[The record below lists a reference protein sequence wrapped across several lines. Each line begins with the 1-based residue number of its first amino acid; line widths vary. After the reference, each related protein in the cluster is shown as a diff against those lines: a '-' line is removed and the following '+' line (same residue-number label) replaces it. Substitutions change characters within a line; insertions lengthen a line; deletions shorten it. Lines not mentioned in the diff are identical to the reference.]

1 MYIKKEYLKY
11 ENTNDEKNNNIYID
25 QDEDNEYCNYINSYK
40 KYKLNL
46 HIFSKNN
53 FHKKQFKKC
62 FFEGCN
68 NIGSYNY
75 INKSIK
81 HLCSLH
87 KLDGMINFNYK
98 KCLFED
104 CYRYPIFNYKNEK
117 KGIYCYDHRLL
128 DMINIVS
135 KRCNTHLCDL
145 IVTNKYEGYCLY
157 CYSNLYPDRCIN
169 YKTKEQYV
177 FEFVQKNFNEFSW
190 IHDKKIYDGCS
201 LRRPDLFLDLGYQ
214 IIIIET
220 DENQHIDYNTTCEN
234 KRLMLLS
241 QDVNHRSIIFIR
253 FNPDGYI
260 KDGVKITSCWTTTE
274 KKGLIKIK
282 NINEWNNRLD
292 VLKNEIKYW
301 INPNNKSDKI
311 IHVVEL
317 FFDN

>member
-1 MYIKKEYLKY
+1 MDIKS
-11 ENTNDEKNNNIYID
+11 ENE
-25 QDEDNEYCNYINSYK
+25 EDKEYCNYIESYK
-40 KYKLNL
+40 KYKINLN
-46 HIFSKNN
+46 IFLKKN
-53 FHKKQFKKC
+53 FHKNQFKKC
-62 FFEGCN
+62 FYKDCK

-75 INKSIK
+75 VNKITK

-87 KLDGMINFNYK
+87 KLDGMINFSYK

-104 CYRYPIFNYKNEK
+104 CYRSPIFNYKNEK
-117 KGIYCYDHRLL
+117 KGIYCYNHRLVN
-128 DMINIVS
+128 MINVVS
-135 KRCNTHLCDL
+135 KRCKTDMCDI

-157 CYSNLYPDRCIN
+157 CFSNLYPDKCTN
-169 YKTKEQYV
+169 YKTKQQYV
-177 FEFVQKNFNEFSW
+177 MEYVKNNFNELSW
-190 IHDKKIYDGCS
+190 IYDKKIYDGCS
-201 LRRPDLFLDLGYQ
+201 LHRPDLFLDLGYQ

-241 QDVNHRSIIFIR
+241 QDVNYRSIIFIR
-253 FNPDGYI
+253 FNPDSYI
-260 KDGVKITSCWTTTE
+260 KDGLKIPSCWTITE

-282 NINEWNNRLD
+282 DINEWNYRLD

-317 FFDN
+317 FYDN

>member
-1 MYIKKEYLKY
+1 MDFQNLLNKN
-11 ENTNDEKNNNIYID
+11 ENTINQNYNSEYYDYLNSFNN
-25 QDEDNEYCNYINSYK
+25 
-40 KYKLNL
+40 YKLNL

-62 FFEGCN
+62 SFEGCN
-68 NIGSYNY
+68 NFGSYNY
-75 INKSIK
+75 INKSTK

-98 KCLFED
+98 KCSFED
-104 CYRYPIFNYKNEK
+104 CYKYPIFNYINQK

-128 DMINIVS
+128 NMINVVS
-135 KRCNTHLCDL
+135 KRCKTHLCDL
-145 IVTNKYEGYCLY
+145 IVSNKYKGYCLY
-157 CYSNLYPDRCIN
+157 CFSNIYPDKCFN
-169 YKTKEQYV
+169 YKTKQQYV
-177 FEFVQKNFNEFSW
+177 YEFVHKNFYELSW

-201 LRRPDLFLDLGYQ
+201 LKRPDLFLDLGYQ

-220 DENQHIDYNTTCEN
+220 DENQHLDYNTTCEN

-253 FNPDGYI
+253 FNPDSYI
-260 KDGVKITSCWTTTE
+260 NDGLKIPSCWTTTH
-274 KKGLIKIK
+274 KKGLIKIN

-292 VLKNEIKYW
+292 VLKNEINFW
-301 INPNNKSDKI
+301 INPINKSDKI
-311 IHVVEL
+311 IHLVEL